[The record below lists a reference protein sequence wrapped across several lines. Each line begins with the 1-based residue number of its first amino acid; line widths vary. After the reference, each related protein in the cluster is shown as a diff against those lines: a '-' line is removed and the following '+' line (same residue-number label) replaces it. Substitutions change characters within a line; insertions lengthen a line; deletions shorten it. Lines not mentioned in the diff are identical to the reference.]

1 MNMRERSEACGGSD
15 WEFFQNVV
23 VIKMGEKRLFF
34 FGRGG
39 VIEDLCL
46 AFTRY

>member
-1 MNMRERSEACGGSD
+1 VEEVKGGD

-23 VIKMGEKRLFF
+23 VIKMGGKIFCG
-34 FGRGG
+34 GRGC